1 MKTEEL
7 KEYLG
12 IVVDMEQ
19 NIFLQKRLISN
30 MEDEIRRLK
39 IPTEYADPDKPVS
52 PKELNGSKKGGS
64 GYFLMGAI
72 FLFVPAFFVAPLIYV
87 LFAVLFNTISDSN
100 PMVLMLTIWAIL
112 STIWAVYYF
121 NSNKKSADEKEA
133 KYIMELKK
141 YQKAI
146 NDNMKKRQQDET
158 ERKVKTMLLQSQ
170 RTEAVKSLISS
181 TEVLNMAYEKNIIF
195 PKYRNL
201 VMVCSL
207 YEYICAGRCNTLEGH
222 EGAYNILETE
232 IRLDRIVSQLDRVI
246 KQLEQIKQN
255 QFMLYSAIQSSNQCL
270 SQIVDSTNHM
280 ASQLDDFYNGA
291 TPLNDQIAELN
302 ARIAELQAR
311 SALTAYHTERTQKE
325 LAYMNR
331 MDYLSGRNDD
341 VFWNHPPV

>member
-12 IVVDMEQ
+12 IVVDLEQ

-52 PKELNGSKKGGS
+52 PKELNGSKKSGS

-72 FLFVPAFFVAPLIYV
+72 LLFVPAFFVALLIYV
-87 LFAVLFNTISDSN
+87 LFALFLNTIND
-100 PMVLMLTIWAIL
+100 PMVLILTIWAIL
-112 STIWAVYYF
+112 STIWAAYYF

-133 KYIMELKK
+133 KYLMELKK

-158 ERKVKTMLLQSQ
+158 ERKVKTTLLQSQ
-170 RTEAVKSLISS
+170 RTDVIKSLISS
-181 TEVLNMAYEKNIIF
+181 TETLKTVYEKNIIF

-207 YEYICAGRCNTLEGH
+207 YEYICAGRCDTLEGH

-232 IRLDRIVSQLDRVI
+232 IRLDRIVSQLDQVI
-246 KQLEQIKQN
+246 ARLEQIQQN
-255 QFMLYSAIQSSNQCL
+255 QFMLYSAIQNSNQRL
-270 SQIVDSTNHM
+270 SQIMDSTSRM
-280 ASQLDDFYNGA
+280 ASRLDDFYNGA
-291 TPLNDQIAELN
+291 TPLNNQMAELN
-302 ARIAELQAR
+302 ARIAELQAS

-331 MDYLSGRNDD
+331 MDYLAGRNDD
-341 VFWNHPPV
+341 VFFNHPPV